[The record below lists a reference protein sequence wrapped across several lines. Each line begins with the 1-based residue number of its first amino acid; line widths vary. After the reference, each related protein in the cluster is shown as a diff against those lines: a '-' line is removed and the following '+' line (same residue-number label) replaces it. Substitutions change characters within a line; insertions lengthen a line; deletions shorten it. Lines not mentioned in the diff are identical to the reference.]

1 MIQEISDYLLIRSLL
16 YNSDSEE
23 LIEVAKEKDNYIYI
37 LNNIYELMQEED
49 FIFVDPHLVT
59 NVEDFIYKYRFDY
72 NRDKEINDKMNYIIG
87 RLNDYKNMSDKRK
100 QFIIDNWVQE
110 ESQNRNLPFGYKN
123 LNNLLSLISLDTL
136 YYQGMISIDKPF
148 NIEYVVEY
156 VSIINIIMNRFSESF
171 NDDIEF
177 LEVTRQNLQILK
189 DNKKISKIDSK
200 MIKEALKKVNK
211 QYSMSEIENFQ
222 KVIKKTEK

>member
-37 LNNIYELMQEED
+37 LNNIYELMQEEN

-110 ESQNRNLPFGYKN
+110 ESQNRNLPFIYKN

-211 QYSMSEIENFQ
+211 QYSMSETGIFQ

>member
-37 LNNIYELMQEED
+37 LNNIYELMQEEN

-59 NVEDFIYKYRFDY
+59 NVEDFIYKYHFDY

-110 ESQNRNLPFGYKN
+110 ESQNRNLPFVYKN

-200 MIKEALKKVNK
+200 MIKEALKKVNR